1 MSSSCVVQGML
12 VEVGKVGGKLSLENG
27 VRNCIAYIYIY
38 IIIIIFQEILQTW
51 RVTLFSSM
59 LSYYHF
65 TDLDRTVLINTR
77 IFGSHYSLLF

>member
-1 MSSSCVVQGML
+1 MRNCHVSSSCVVQGML

-51 RVTLFSSM
+51 RVTLH
-59 LSYYHF
+59 LYRH
-65 TDLDRTVLINTR
+65 LALC
-77 IFGSHYSLLF
+77 